1 MTAEIIRHRVSLKTG
16 KTISRETIG
25 ETEIADGE
33 YLKAMSIAVTGM
45 RLDELCEKIKEG
57 DHTQWESAS
66 RSSAWMPLT
75 DCSTG

>member
-16 KTISRETIG
+16 KTISRERIG

-45 RLDELCEKIKEG
+45 RLDELCERIKEG
-57 DHTQWESAS
+57 DQNTWTSTSQSSEWTQPSV
-66 RSSAWMPLT
+66 
-75 DCSTG
+75 